1 MFLSQMVDMSVHLR
15 SLFVN
20 GVHDGNFIQRKQIIK
35 KPNQQKQFKN
45 IFFLNFSGCTLPD
58 ISFLLIIV
66 VFYTQWRIVHAEM

>member
-35 KPNQQKQFKN
+35 KTNQQQQVK
-45 IFFLNFSGCTLPD
+45 IFFF
-58 ISFLLIIV
+58 
-66 VFYTQWRIVHAEM
+66 